1 MDKKLYAELFNS
13 VQSEHTQNIDNTKNS
28 RVLIVDG
35 LNTFIRCWSSVPT
48 MNDDGEHVAGIT
60 CVLKSIGFAVRMVK
74 PTRVIIVFD
83 GKGGSQSRKKIFSG
97 YKEKRSQNKLRV
109 NRQYKDMMNDEDE
122 RESMK
127 RQYAWLSEVMDE
139 LPVTTMIYDGVEADD
154 VMAYITTNLL
164 KETEQAVLM
173 STDKDFLQL
182 INDRVTVWSPT
193 KKKMYD
199 TKMVKEEFGI
209 ESKNLLLYRMMDGDA
224 SDEIPGIR
232 GLGLKTIHKRIP
244 ELCGDEQLDLDKL
257 LEIVKL
263 KDSGNIK
270 IYKDILTAE
279 PQLRMNERL
288 MQLSNVDISGQ
299 IKMNILDRFDQPISQ
314 LSRMNFIKVC
324 MKYGITNSFGTNL
337 DSWLQSTWGKLVTDN

>member
-1 MDKKLYAELFNS
+1 MKKKNYADLFREVEND
-13 VQSEHTQNIDNTKNS
+13 HIQNIDNTKNS

-48 MNDDGEHVAGIT
+48 MNEDGDHVAGIT
-60 CVLKSIGFAVRMVK
+60 GVLKSIGLAVRMVN

-83 GKGGSQSRKKIFSG
+83 GKGGSQSRKKIFKG

-109 NRQYKDMMNDEDE
+109 NRQYKDMLNDEDE

-127 RQYAWLSEVMDE
+127 RQYIWLSDTLDQ

-154 VMAYITTNLL
+154 VMAYITTHLL
-164 KETEQAVLM
+164 KEKEQAVLM

-182 INDRVTVWSPT
+182 INDKVTVWSPT

-209 ESKNLLLYRMMDGDA
+209 ESKNLLLYRMMDGDN
-224 SDEIPGIR
+224 SDEIPGVK
-232 GLGLKTIHKRIP
+232 GCGLKTIHKRLP
-244 ELCGDEQLDLDKL
+244 ELCGDEKLDLDDL
-257 LEIVKL
+257 LRLAKEKQGKV
-263 KDSGNIK
+263 K
-270 IYKDILTAE
+270 IYDTILNAE

-288 MQLSNVDISGQ
+288 MQLYDVDISGI
-299 IKMNILDRFDQPISQ
+299 IKMKILSRFDEPIKP
-314 LSRMNFIKVC
+314 LNRMDFIKTC
-324 MKYGITNSFGTNL
+324 MKYKMANSFGTNV
-337 DSWLQSTWGKLVTDN
+337 DSWLQNTWSKIITD